1 MNQNLEKNKENAIA
15 FYQMT
20 FLGNPRQAVK
30 LYVGSEY
37 IQHNP
42 NVNNGK
48 EGFIEYFNLMK

>member
-37 IQHNP
+37 I
-42 NVNNGK
+42 
-48 EGFIEYFNLMK
+48 